1 VDEVRFRYV
10 DFDSRVEAL
19 ADRAPE
25 FVDACLDG
33 VDPDQVNNKRWA
45 RVVPAFIRGAVEA
58 LRVQRSYQTVAGEV
72 EVTLYRGFG
81 LHEVPRHSQD
91 PGAEQD
97 GFNSFMDWLARADGF
112 RCDRLRARLERPE
125 E

>member
-1 VDEVRFRYV
+1 VEEVRFRFV

-33 VDPDQVNNKRWA
+33 VDRDHVNSKRWA
-45 RVVPAFIRGAVEA
+45 RVVPSFVRGAVEA
-58 LRVQRSYQTVAGEV
+58 LRFQPSYQAVAGEV

-81 LHEVPRHSQD
+81 LYEVPQHSLD
-91 PGAEQD
+91 HGAEQD
-97 GFNSFMDWLARADGF
+97 GFNSFMDWLAKADGF
-112 RCDRLRARLERPE
+112 CCDRLRVRLERPD
-125 E
+125 